1 MQQVRRK
8 YGIPPRFVLF
18 VGGFDKRKNVPTLLR
33 VFAELKQGHPDV
45 GLVLVG
51 IGGDIGAC
59 KTQSVIL
66 GLHEGRNVFFLHGV
80 ADLELAALYRAATLF
95 TTLSW
100 HEGFCLPAVE
110 AMTCGTPVLAS
121 SFGALP
127 EILGD
132 GGWLV
137 DPRRVDDIVD
147 AMHRVLSRTE
157 VQEDLRIRG
166 LLRSKAFSWQ
176 KTAQETWRVYEEL
189 SAM

>member
-1 MQQVRRK
+1 M
-8 YGIPPRFVLF
+8 
-18 VGGFDKRKNVPTLLR
+18 
-33 VFAELKQGHPDV
+33 
-45 GLVLVG
+45 
-51 IGGDIGAC
+51 
-59 KTQSVIL
+59 
-66 GLHEGRNVFFLHGV
+66 FFLHGV

-147 AMHRVLSRTE
+147 AMHRVLSRTD